1 MKFLKK
7 VGRRVGSGIHNLLF
21 TLSTTRIEF
30 IGGRFFVS
38 RFITEPSLF
47 WWEFGRKRRMK
58 KNWYKL
64 TGRREMPP
72 MM

>member
-7 VGRRVGSGIHNLLF
+7 AGQRVGSRIHNLLF

-47 WWEFGRKRRMK
+47 WWEFGR
-58 KNWYKL
+58 
-64 TGRREMPP
+64 
-72 MM
+72 